1 MSDINEFATTADIY
15 DDNARDI
22 EMHRGELIAALNE
35 AMGALNRATQGAAAL
50 MSNQVYDVELTESPA
65 GADLAAFLADS
76 ARTARA
82 AYSIV
87 HHIAE
92 HC

>member
-1 MSDINEFATTADIY
+1 MSDTNEFITAADIY

-22 EMHRGELIAALNE
+22 ETHRGELIAALNE
-35 AMGALNRATQGAAAL
+35 AMGALNCAHHAASAL
-50 MSNQVYDVELTESPA
+50 TSNQVYDVELAEGSA
-65 GADLAAFLADS
+65 GGDLAAFLADS
-76 ARTARA
+76 ARAARA

-92 HC
+92 HS

>member
-1 MSDINEFATTADIY
+1 MSHTNEFITATDIY

-22 EMHRGELIAALNE
+22 ETHRGELIAALND
-35 AMGALNRATQGAAAL
+35 AMGALNRAHHAASTL
-50 MSNQVYDVELTESPA
+50 TSNQVYDIELTEGPA
-65 GADLAAFLADS
+65 GDDLAAFLAER
-76 ARTARA
+76 ARAARA

-92 HC
+92 HS